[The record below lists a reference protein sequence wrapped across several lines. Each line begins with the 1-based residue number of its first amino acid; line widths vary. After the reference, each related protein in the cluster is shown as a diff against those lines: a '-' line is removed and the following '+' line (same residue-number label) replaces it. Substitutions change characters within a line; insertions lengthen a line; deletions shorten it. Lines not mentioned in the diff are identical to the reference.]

1 MATNEFVTT
10 PVASYL
16 WAENPPARNHHAMPE
31 CSNYRSS
38 GLGLKPRQWRASV
51 RVLNPAKA
59 EEQYQY
65 GSIPGWGDGRFFSLL
80 GESTIKTSSFFNIF
94 FLFVSTSAALIAGL

>member
-31 CSNYRSS
+31 CSNYQSS
-38 GLGLKPRQWRASV
+38 RLGLKPWQWRASV

-59 EEQYQY
+59 EEQNTYIVSVCLSV
-65 GSIPGWGDGRFFSLL
+65 SIL
-80 GESTIKTSSFFNIF
+80 
-94 FLFVSTSAALIAGL
+94 SAANCGQVGH